1 MINSEYEPVSVC
13 LVSPLP
19 PPTGGIAQWT
29 ERLRTD
35 LESNDRVE
43 LLVVDSSVRSRAPYQ
58 LSLGW
63 RFYAGVLTSIR
74 VATSLV
80 RCLTRQRPEVVHI
93 NTSGSLGLT
102 RDIVL
107 AVIARVARARV
118 VGHLRFG
125 RAPEIF
131 AAKSWEF
138 RLLSAFLKL
147 SHVCVAIDR
156 PTLETI
162 HASGVGPCL
171 LLPNYAHAV
180 TEQAPQS
187 SKRKTVLFV
196 GSVSKAKGIEDLLA
210 AWRTMDATDWRL
222 ELIGAYDPE
231 YLTKLMRDH
240 PLESVDFRGVLERN
254 QVIQE
259 MSTAG
264 IVVLPSHTEGFP
276 NVVVES
282 MSVGTPVVATDVG
295 AIPEI
300 LADGAGT
307 VVPPRN
313 VPALARALTDLIH
326 SAPLRHAQGA
336 CGLDRFE
343 KNYEASIV
351 LNHYVSLWA
360 GGSTGQSSRQR
371 ERFIKLLLRRL
382 SDEN

>member
-1 MINSEYEPVSVC
+1 MIGSEHGPVRVC

-35 LESNDRVE
+35 LESNGRVR

-58 LSLGW
+58 LSIGW
-63 RFYAGVLTSIR
+63 RFYAGLLTSIR
-74 VATSLV
+74 VATSLI

-107 AVIARVARARV
+107 AIIARAARARV

-125 RAPEIF
+125 RTPEIF

-138 RLLSAFLKL
+138 RLLSTFLKL

-162 HASGVGPCL
+162 QASGVAPCL

-180 TEQAPQS
+180 TEHAPPS

-196 GSVSKAKGIEDLLA
+196 GSVSRAKGIEDLLA
-210 AWRTMDATDWRL
+210 AWMAMDATDWRL
-222 ELIGAYDPE
+222 EIIGAYDPD
-231 YLTKLMRDH
+231 YVTKLMRDH
-240 PLESVDFRGVLERN
+240 ALESVHFRGALERN
-254 QVIQE
+254 DVIRE

-295 AIPEI
+295 AISEI

-313 VPALARALTDLIH
+313 VPALARALVDLIH
-326 SAPLRHAQGA
+326 SAPQRHAQGA

-351 LNHYVSLWA
+351 LNRYVSLWTDRI
-360 GGSTGQSSRQR
+360 TGESSSQRQHSGK
-371 ERFIKLLLRRL
+371 FPLRRL